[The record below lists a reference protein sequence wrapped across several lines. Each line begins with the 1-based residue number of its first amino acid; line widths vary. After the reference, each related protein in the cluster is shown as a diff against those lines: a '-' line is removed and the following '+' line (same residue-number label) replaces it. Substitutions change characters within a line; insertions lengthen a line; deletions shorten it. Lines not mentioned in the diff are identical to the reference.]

1 MREIHKFQKGGNAD
15 LVIENWVN
23 VPTNSILTIHGQTVM
38 AHPIMDKYSKRGPNH
53 VRSSAFVQ
61 AKGLT
66 SNEKAQSDST
76 TPAALDSQPDLD
88 GYRKMMA
95 GSIPPFGP
103 SRSLSPDLSRR
114 SMTPTSLREISV
126 TVPSHASPSSEHS
139 KKVVPAQGNIKVK
152 RRSVQPLEGTPSPAE
167 LDQPSED
174 EEPTRAEVR
183 NPRKLSQYFPELTL
197 VTPSA

>member
-1 MREIHKFQKGGNAD
+1 M
-15 LVIENWVN
+15 LTLSVENWVN

-38 AHPIMDKYSKRGPNH
+38 VHPLVDKYSKRGPNH

-66 SNEKAQSDST
+66 SNEKAQSDSAS
-76 TPAALDSQPDLD
+76 PAAVDHQPDLD
-88 GYRKMMA
+88 GYRKMLA
-95 GSIPPFGP
+95 GSIPLGP

-114 SMTPTSLREISV
+114 TVTPAAVREIQVKVPAHV
-126 TVPSHASPSSEHS
+126 TLPSEQP
-139 KKVVPAQGNIKVK
+139 KKVVIPAQGNIKVK
-152 RRSVQPLEGTPSPAE
+152 RRSVQLLDGTPSPGSMADF
-167 LDQPSED
+167 DQPSDD

-197 VTPSA
+197 VTPPARAGA